1 MGDRENTLSI
11 QFQIASWE
19 MLVIGFI
26 EIDEYWFWLFAPLND
41 DLAFFS
47 LIVKYQLQIIAANSG
62 EGGCSISLPSLRFVV
77 DQNISTR
84 RIRLDSHW
92 NSGAWPSLWSCALLY
107 DFSLDGVI
115 MHPIIYRIVVS

>member
-1 MGDRENTLSI
+1 MGDREKALSI

-47 LIVKYQLQIIAANSG
+47 LIVKHQFQIVAANSG
-62 EGGCSISLPSLRFVV
+62 EGGCSISLP
-77 DQNISTR
+77 
-84 RIRLDSHW
+84 
-92 NSGAWPSLWSCALLY
+92 
-107 DFSLDGVI
+107 
-115 MHPIIYRIVVS
+115 